1 MEGVKKKH
9 ISKYQEVG
17 PVIPNGLYNF
27 KFGNNNKKNVLYMLH
42 ALDISLKSK

>member
-27 KFGNNNKKNVLYMLH
+27 KFGNNNKKKCFIY
-42 ALDISLKSK
+42 AICT

>member
-27 KFGNNNKKNVLYMLH
+27 KFGNNNLKNMFYICYMH
-42 ALDISLKSK
+42 FTYP